1 MAGYLKPIS
10 SAGIM
15 VAPVVVPPFTVQV
28 KDLGSSGLSPDP
40 SKIRERDEP
49 LERRLAAKEQIRQL
63 AQQEQQ
69 ARKAADSI
77 LKMQKECKNGGSGSG
92 TSGKDRFSTARPDL
106 WKCVNTGDG
115 PACLP
120 TSSSRHTVNSTL
132 NNSKNGKN
140 TGLVNQR
147 NTARPCNN
155 PNRRAGSRPFS
166 KLRETDN
173 LSFASTDTQKLL
185 AMLKESEGE
194 IEGLSISSSMKGS
207 SAGSSA
213 ESIFQP
219 LKVILS
225 DFSMNPIQN
234 ARFGDFVEEKME
246 NIHQRIRH
254 KSLSGLQWSPTNL
267 SKWNASMFRTRRRS
281 RDSLKLS
288 LFLCLANR
296 VIYQFSI
303 DITNI

>member
-15 VAPVVVPPFTVQV
+15 VTPVFVPPFTVQV
-28 KDLGSSGLSPDP
+28 KDLGSPSLSPDP

-49 LERRLAAKEQIRQL
+49 LERRLATKEQIRQL

-77 LKMQKECKNGGSGSG
+77 LKKQKECKNGGSSSG
-92 TSGKDRFSTARPDL
+92 TSGKDRFCMARPDL
-106 WKCVNTGDG
+106 WKCVNNGDG

-120 TSSSRHTVNSTL
+120 TSSSRHTVNSTVH
-132 NNSKNGKN
+132 NSKNGKN
-140 TGLVNQR
+140 TGLLNQR
-147 NTARPCNN
+147 NATRPCHN
-155 PNRRAGSRPFS
+155 PNRPAGFRPFS

-207 SAGSSA
+207 SARSSA

-225 DFSMNPIQN
+225 DFSMNPIH
-234 ARFGDFVEEKME
+234 ECE
-246 NIHQRIRH
+246 IWT
-254 KSLSGLQWSPTNL
+254 L
-267 SKWNASMFRTRRRS
+267 
-281 RDSLKLS
+281 
-288 LFLCLANR
+288 
-296 VIYQFSI
+296 
-303 DITNI
+303 